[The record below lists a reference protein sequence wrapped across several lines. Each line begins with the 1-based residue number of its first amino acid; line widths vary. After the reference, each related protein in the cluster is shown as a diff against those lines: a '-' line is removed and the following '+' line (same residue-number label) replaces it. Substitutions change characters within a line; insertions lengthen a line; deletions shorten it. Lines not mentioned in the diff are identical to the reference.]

1 MSAEYN
7 LGSLVNAGKSISEQN
22 IKRIIQHSKKYQLK
36 PSFLIAQMFIESH
49 WGDPNISLVG
59 SIDNNWSGISEL
71 FAVPSDLGIRMRRGS
86 ARPSNEGGY
95 YVHFD
100 TLEDYFN
107 AYTFLLSARNR
118 LYKVEGKTT
127 IEDFCKGLFRVGGA
141 KADYAASGYQHYL
154 NMLVPTYNAI
164 KKQNPN
170 KLETID
176 TSTLK
181 NERNEIG
188 MFIYYQSRA
197 TGTASDI
204 YGVWGNKRFHLN
216 NMDKVG
222 HFKNMVKNATGVACK
237 EYHWARSSEQIKTVE
252 SFTELQKTVI

>member
-7 LGSLVNAGKSISEQN
+7 SGSLVNAGKAISEQN
-22 IKRIIQHSKKYQLK
+22 IKRIIQYSKTYHLK

-59 SIDNNWSGISEL
+59 SIDNNWSGISEP
-71 FAVPSDLGIRMRRGS
+71 FSVPSDLGIRMRRGS

-107 AYTFLLSARNR
+107 AYTFLLSARNG
-118 LYKVEGKTT
+118 LYKVEEKNT
-127 IEDFCKGLFRVGGA
+127 IEDFCMGLFRVGGA

-154 NMLVPTYNAI
+154 SMLVPTYNAI

-170 KLETID
+170 KLEAID
-176 TSTLK
+176 TGILN

-188 MFIYYQSRA
+188 MFIYYQPQA
-197 TGTASDI
+197 AGTSNDI

-216 NMDKVG
+216 TMEKVG
-222 HFKNMVKNATGVACK
+222 HFKELVNNATGIPCK
-237 EYHWARSSEQIKTVE
+237 EYHWARVSEQIKTVE

>member
-1 MSAEYN
+1 MSVEYN
-7 LGSLVNAGKSISEQN
+7 SGSLVNAGKAITEQN
-22 IKRIIQHSKKYQLK
+22 IKRIIQHSKTYQLK

-59 SIDNNWSGISEL
+59 SIDNNWSGISEP
-71 FAVPSDLGIRMRRGS
+71 FSVPSDLGIRMCRGS

-107 AYTFLLSARNR
+107 AYTFLLSARNG
-118 LYKVEGKTT
+118 LYKVEGKNT
-127 IEDFCKGLFRVGGA
+127 IEDFCMGLFRVGGA

-154 NMLVPTYNAI
+154 SMLVPTYNAI

-170 KLETID
+170 KLEAID
-176 TSTLK
+176 TSILN

-188 MFIYYQSRA
+188 MFIYYQPQA
-197 TGTASDI
+197 AGTSNDI

-216 NMDKVG
+216 TMEKVG
-222 HFKNMVKNATGVACK
+222 HFKELVNNATGIPCK
-237 EYHWARSSEQIKTVE
+237 EYHWARGSEQIKTVE